1 MTPRTRS
8 ILRAVGGVQTFAPIM
23 VLPSIFLGL
32 GDGSWVAFFEGGA
45 VMLALGLVLML
56 LGRGE
61 VGELRLRDGF
71 LTTTLIWVS
80 ITFAAALPFSLGEP
94 HLSYTDA
101 VFEAVSALTTT
112 GATVIIGL
120 ETLPR
125 SVLFYRLFLQFFGG
139 MGIVILAVAVL
150 PTLRVG
156 ATQLTK
162 GETTGPV
169 KDTKLTPRVAE
180 TAKALWAIYLGLTLA
195 CTFSYWLAGMSFF
208 DAIDH
213 AFSTVSTGGFST
225 HDASFALFDSV
236 LIELVAVVFML
247 LGGISFALH
256 FVAWRRGSFAAYM
269 RDAEFRT
276 FAALWLGSVVLVT
289 LGLWLYE
296 GYDGFGRSLREALFQ
311 VTSNITSTG
320 YTRDGFAG
328 WPAFLPAFMMLIA
341 MIGAC
346 AGSTTG
352 GLKVVRCMVVA
363 KLAWR
368 EIMRVIH
375 PRGEFPVKLDRRTLP
390 DATLEAVAGFVAVY
404 FIAFVLLSLLLMASG
419 EELVTAFASV
429 ASSIA
434 NLGPSLGNSAATMQ
448 ALDDWGTWICTIA
461 MLLGRL
467 EVFTVLVLLTPA
479 FWRE

>member
-1 MTPRTRS
+1 
-8 ILRAVGGVQTFAPIM
+8 
-23 VLPSIFLGL
+23 
-32 GDGSWVAFFEGGA
+32 
-45 VMLALGLVLML
+45 
-56 LGRGE
+56 
-61 VGELRLRDGF
+61 
-71 LTTTLIWVS
+71 
-80 ITFAAALPFSLGEP
+80 
-94 HLSYTDA
+94 
-101 VFEAVSALTTT
+101 SALTTT
-112 GATVIIGL
+112 GATVITGL
-120 ETLPR
+120 EELPR
-125 SVLFYRLFLQFFGG
+125 SVLFYRQFLQFFGG

-150 PTLRVG
+150 PTLRIG

-180 TAKALWAIYLGLTLA
+180 TAKALWAIYLGLTLT
-195 CTFSYWLAGMSFF
+195 CTLSYWLAGMSFF

-225 HDASFALFDSV
+225 HDASFGLFDSP
-236 LIELVAVVFML
+236 LIEFVAVIFML
-247 LGGISFALH
+247 LGGTSFALH

-269 RDAEFRT
+269 RDAEFRG
-276 FAALWLGSVVLVT
+276 FVAIWVFSVLTVT
-289 LGLWLYE
+289 VGLWLYE
-296 GYDGFGRSLREALFQ
+296 GYEGFGRSLRESLFQ
-311 VTSNITSTG
+311 VTSNMTSTG
-320 YTRDGFAG
+320 FTRDGFAG
-328 WPAFLPAFMMLIA
+328 WPAFLPAFMMLVA

-375 PRGEFPVKLDRRTLP
+375 PRGEFPVKLDRRALP

-419 EELVTAFASV
+419 EELVTAFAAV

-434 NLGPSLGNSAATMQ
+434 NLGPALGKASATMQ
-448 ALDDWGTWICTIA
+448 PLDDWGTWICTIA

-467 EVFTVLVLLTPA
+467 EVFTVLVLL
-479 FWRE
+479 